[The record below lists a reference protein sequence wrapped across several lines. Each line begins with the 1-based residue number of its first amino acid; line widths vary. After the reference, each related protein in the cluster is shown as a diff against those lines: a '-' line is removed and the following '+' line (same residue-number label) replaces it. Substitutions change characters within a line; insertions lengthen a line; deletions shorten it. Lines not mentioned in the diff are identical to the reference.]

1 MMMRIIRTRGYKQPM
16 QTQHGSQKS
25 PFRFCPRCG
34 RQALIPHEVK
44 AYRCTECRFEFY
56 LNVAAAVAGFI
67 LDAQGRLL
75 VTVRGKDPG
84 KGTLDLP
91 GGFIDPYENAEQAI
105 RREIKEELNLEVTDT
120 VYLFSSPN
128 QYPYMNVTYHTMDL
142 GYLCRVE
149 QFGNLKLA
157 DEIADYRFVDPSQLK
172 TELFG
177 FPSIRQ
183 MIDLFREGSGHRK
196 SINH

>member
-1 MMMRIIRTRGYKQPM
+1 M
-16 QTQHGSQKS
+16 QTKHDSAKT
-25 PFRFCPRCG
+25 PFCFCPRCG
-34 RQALIPHEVK
+34 KQALVPHEVK
-44 AYRCTECRFEFY
+44 AYRCTECGFEFY

-67 LDAQGRLL
+67 LDAEGRLL

-91 GGFIDPYENAEQAI
+91 GGFIDPHENAEQAI
-105 RREIKEELNLEVTDT
+105 RREIKEELNLDVTET
-120 VYLFSSPN
+120 IYLFSSPN

-142 GYLCRVE
+142 GYLCKVDH
-149 QFGNLKLA
+149 FGNLQTA
-157 DEIADYRFVDPSQLK
+157 DEIADYRFLHPSDVK

-183 MIDLFREGSGHRK
+183 MLQLYISGPMAGLRK
-196 SINH
+196 NH

>member
-1 MMMRIIRTRGYKQPM
+1 M
-16 QTQHGSQKS
+16 QIKHSPEKS

-44 AYRCTECRFEFY
+44 AYRCTECGFEFY

-67 LDAQGRLL
+67 LDTKGRLL
-75 VTVRGKDPG
+75 VTMRGKNPG

-91 GGFIDPYENAEQAI
+91 GGFIDPDENAEQAI
-105 RREIKEELNLEVTDT
+105 RREIKEELNLDVTET
-120 VYLFSSPN
+120 IYLFSYPN
-128 QYPYMNVTYHTMDL
+128 QYPYMGVIYHTMDL
-142 GYLCRVE
+142 GYLCQVDH
-149 QFGNLKLA
+149 FGNLKLA
-157 DEIADYRFVDPSQLK
+157 EEIADYQFVDLSQLK

-183 MIDLFREGSGHRK
+183 MIDLFREGSGYRK